1 VCKIKILLLVLIIL
15 LASNLTFAQNKSP
28 KLLTPKEKYIPAK
41 KELKPSS
48 QPSKKS
54 HLPNPKIELVKGI
67 KYANQ
72 KKYDEA
78 IQIFESIIKKYP
90 DTKVSNQ
97 AKFMIDRINEE
108 KQRIALLSQPKP
120 EAKIEIP
127 KEYYPDYQFNLGLEH
142 YRNRNFKEALI
153 CFQNVVA
160 TAPKDSILA
169 KHAEMAIKKIKRRL
183 TPKPKPK
190 PIPHFKISDEK
201 RKQIYKEWEQKIL
214 QHQQELFDKAMK
226 LKREGKLQ
234 EALKVFEKLMDSRS
248 SPVLDKAAKEMSKIK
263 KELGLLE
270 GAKKNL
276 IKRK

>member
-127 KEYYPDYQFNLGLEH
+127 KEYYPDYQFNVGLEH